1 MILNIVPEKQLYSEL
16 RSLEPWPGKK
26 HMGRPKDIEAWDM
39 VDRLDPQGWKC
50 RYCPK
55 FHTSCS
61 SVTRVKHY
69 LARIPGGG
77 IGPCPGVPR
86 DVQERARHLLWAKAK
101 AVPARYNG
109 KNLNGMSTELLIQ
122 QMNGINQMQ
131 TQNHV
136 NPTGSRQVQAVAV
149 SNFGVH
155 AHQYGENT
163 GSYWTPEVQPGAVS
177 HPVGEPN
184 HQNESCAEATDP
196 LISAEMIR
204 ELLEQ
209 DSSQNL

>member
-109 KNLNGMSTELLIQ
+109 
-122 QMNGINQMQ
+122 
-131 TQNHV
+131 
-136 NPTGSRQVQAVAV
+136 SRQVQAVAV